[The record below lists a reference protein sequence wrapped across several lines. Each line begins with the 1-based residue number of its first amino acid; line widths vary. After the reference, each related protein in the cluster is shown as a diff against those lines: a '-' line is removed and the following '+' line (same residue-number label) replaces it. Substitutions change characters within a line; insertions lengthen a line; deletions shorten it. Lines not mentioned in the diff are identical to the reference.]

1 MSPGLSP
8 RETSCAACR
17 SAPTPMKSP
26 LPPPRA
32 LSLQDKLDRI
42 AHERDVL
49 ELQRLLARDGLRE
62 GDAVQ
67 QVDSGA
73 SGRLLIARN
82 EQPPRLLVQA
92 DDGTSSDYTVDRWR
106 RA

>member
-1 MSPGLSP
+1 MQ
-8 RETSCAACR
+8 
-17 SAPTPMKSP
+17 SP

-32 LSLQDKLDRI
+32 LSLQDKLDLI

-49 ELQRLLARDGLRE
+49 ELQRRLANDGLRE
-62 GDAVQ
+62 GDAVRQ
-67 QVDSGA
+67 QQGSA
-73 SGRLLIARN
+73 SGRLLIARD

-92 DDGTSSDYTVDRWR
+92 DDGTRCEYTTGAWR